1 MNSPE
6 KSRELEA
13 HDMQHKGVKVLVRN
27 QKNGLKLRIK
37 HKQTPRVSL
46 LFHLSR
52 AIVLPSSWRMPE
64 DFYSIENLS
73 GFIPRMPG
81 PEEVG

>member
-1 MNSPE
+1 M
-6 KSRELEA
+6 R
-13 HDMQHKGVKVLVRN
+13 HKGVKALVRN

-37 HKQTPRVSL
+37 HTQTPRFSA

-52 AIVLPSSWRMPE
+52 ATVLPSSWRMPE
-64 DFYSIENLS
+64 DFYSIESLS
-73 GFIPRMPG
+73 GFIPRIPG